1 MDAQR
6 AMERLNAGLEKH
18 GLTALGWSA
27 GWDRARRRF
36 GACWPKRKRITLSRV
51 LTELNAED
59 QVRDT
64 ILHELAHA
72 LTFERHGRVR
82 SHGSEW
88 KAIARSLGAMPKAC
102 SASGVLPPGRFAL
115 VHRVTGEIYRTY
127 QRKPRQLD
135 LSGRYIRG
143 RKSETLDQLQV
154 IEL

>member
-1 MDAQR
+1 MDTKR
-6 AMERLNAGLEKH
+6 AMELLNAGLDEH

-51 LTELNAED
+51 LTEMNAED
-59 QVRDT
+59 QVHDT

-82 SHGSEW
+82 SHGPEW
-88 KAIARSLGAMPKAC
+88 KAIARSLGATPRAC
-102 SASGVLPPGRFAL
+102 SANGLLPPGRFAL
-115 VHRVTGEIYRTY
+115 VHRSTGEIFRTY
-127 QRKPRQLD
+127 LRQPRQLD
-135 LSGRYIRG
+135 LRGRYIRG